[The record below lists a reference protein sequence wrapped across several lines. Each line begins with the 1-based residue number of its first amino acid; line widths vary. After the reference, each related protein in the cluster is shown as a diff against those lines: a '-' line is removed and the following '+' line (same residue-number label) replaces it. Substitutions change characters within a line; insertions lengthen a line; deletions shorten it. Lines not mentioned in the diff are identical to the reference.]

1 MKKILALILALAL
14 FCLCLTACNKD
25 SGIHKDTGNTDE
37 NAEDAPA
44 TDGDEPATDGDD
56 PATGDGDPATGDGEK
71 DPSGL
76 EDMLSEDK
84 EGQNFGQFIP
94 FD

>member
-25 SGIHKDTGNTDE
+25 NGIHKDTGNTDE
-37 NAEDAPA
+37 NVEDTPATGDDTPA
-44 TDGDEPATDGDD
+44 TDGGDPATDGDD
-56 PATGDGDPATGDGEK
+56 PATGDVEK